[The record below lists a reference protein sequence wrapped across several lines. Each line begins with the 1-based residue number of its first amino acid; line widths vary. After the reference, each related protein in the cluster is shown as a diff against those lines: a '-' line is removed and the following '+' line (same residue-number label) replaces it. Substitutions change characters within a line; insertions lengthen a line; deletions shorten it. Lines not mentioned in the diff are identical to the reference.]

1 MFNMQKMK
9 SLLVISVLVFV
20 AATCFSQTDICEDAA
35 SGVFWPIK
43 IGVKRYYATTNKS
56 YVSYYKGDSLQINS
70 KTYYQEI
77 DEYEDGDKK
86 TMYLREQD
94 GNIYIYDEEKGLE
107 YLELSADITPG
118 HTWEKYDKSWKYTV
132 VDTMSVIQTPYCTYK
147 NLLNIKA
154 EPQHEAKDKYASY
167 FNLYYKR
174 GVGQVGVHVEGKGY
188 SFLSIDKSLVDE
200 RSYLMPGCEKLATE
214 KERIKCTA
222 SKINVFIS
230 DNFSYAG
237 KLKKGTIVL
246 QFAINEK
253 GEVEDIVPV
262 QTIKKAEG
270 QLEEVVRVIGALSF
284 IPRKLNGKPIKTY
297 VKLPIDF

>member
-1 MFNMQKMK
+1 MRQIKRLF
-9 SLLVISVLVFV
+9 SLLILTFLCLSS
-20 AATCFSQTDICEDAA
+20 FSQSDICEETA

-43 IGVKRYYATTNKS
+43 MGVKRYYGTTSKS
-56 YVSYYKGDSLQINS
+56 YVSYYTGDSLQINS

-86 TMYLREQD
+86 TTYLREQD
-94 GNIYIYDEEKGLE
+94 GNIYIYDKEKGLE

-132 VDTMSVIQTPYCTYK
+132 VDTVSVIHTPYCTYK

-154 EPQHEAKDKYASY
+154 EPHHEEKDIYASY

-188 SFLSIDKSLVDE
+188 SFLSIDKSLVHE
-200 RSYLMPGCEKLATE
+200 RSYLMPGCEALATE
-214 KERIKCTA
+214 KERIQCTGE
-222 SKINVFIS
+222 KINDFIS
-230 DNFSYAG
+230 KNFNFDG

-246 QFAINEK
+246 QFAINEEGK
-253 GEVEDIVPV
+253 AESITAT
-262 QTIKKAEG
+262 QTIKRAEG
-270 QLEEVVRVIGALSF
+270 QLQEAIRVVKMITF
-284 IPRKLNGKPIKTY
+284 IPRKLNGKPIKTF
-297 VKLPIDF
+297 VKKPISF